1 MLGALGSGGG
11 VMNVFAPAFQ
21 PFTRTEMQRPLLL
34 VSRLNAEQREVLRHL
49 AERFVLVGMQAAYV
63 GSAFERLPLA
73 QLVALGL
80 VKPDAETP
88 FGFQL
93 TPLGGAVAALC
104 FCF

>member
-1 MLGALGSGGG
+1 
-11 VMNVFAPAFQ
+11 MNVFAPAFQ
-21 PFTRTEMQRPLLL
+21 PFTRSEMQRPLLL
-34 VSRLNAEQREVLRHL
+34 VSRLDMAQREVLRHMT
-49 AERFVLVGMQAAYV
+49 ERSVLMGTSAAYA

-80 VKPDAETP
+80 AKPDAETP

-104 FCF
+104 FCFPGVTGC